1 MGELHEEIATY
12 GTNGV
17 STAEL
22 LAFSL
27 GQKRGQEKMLTLVS
41 MMLKTHGGK
50 WLRNAS
56 VDELQQ
62 TAGLTLVQAARLH
75 AICALVSRFAILET
89 ETHTVIK
96 QPDDVANLLRPLM
109 AHLDHEEFRV
119 LVLDTRNQVVT
130 NIVLYNIRCAEVIKQ
145 AVVRNCPKIIVAHNH
160 PGGSAYPSQ
169 SDLDMTKQ
177 LVEAGK
183 LLDVEVLDH
192 IIIGNPQ
199 YTSIMTLLREG

>member
-1 MGELHEEIATY
+1 
-12 GTNGV
+12 
-17 STAEL
+17 
-22 LAFSL
+22 
-27 GQKRGQEKMLTLVS
+27 
-41 MMLKTHGGK
+41 
-50 WLRNAS
+50 
-56 VDELQQ
+56 
-62 TAGLTLVQAARLH
+62 
-75 AICALVSRFAILET
+75 
-89 ETHTVIK
+89 
-96 QPDDVANLLRPLM
+96 
-109 AHLDHEEFRV
+109 
-119 LVLDTRNQVVT
+119 
-130 NIVLYNIRCAEVIKQ
+130 VIKQ